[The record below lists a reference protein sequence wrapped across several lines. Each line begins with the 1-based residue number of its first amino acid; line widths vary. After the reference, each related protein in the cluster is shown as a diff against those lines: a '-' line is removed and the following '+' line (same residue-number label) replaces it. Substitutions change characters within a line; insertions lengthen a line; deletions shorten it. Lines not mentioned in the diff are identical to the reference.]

1 MLFHFRIRGLSGI
14 IESVVPCSHGQT
26 LNRTVV
32 DLHRH
37 QLRFFLA
44 ALEHKGEDQHDCHK
58 HEAEHIAVARTVHEA
73 LRGIGTATGRIAG
86 LAQAQQAGQVIPVGE
101 DLPKS
106 FLLCR
111 DKGGKVKVYLSQLST
126 ATLLK
131 RMELGSLT
139 I

>member
-1 MLFHFRIRGLSGI
+1 MYLHIGA
-14 IESVVPCSHGQT
+14 SVVIPEQDVLGIF
-26 LNRTVV
+26 
-32 DLHRH
+32 DL
-37 QLRFFLA
+37 
-44 ALEHKGEDQHDCHK
+44 DN
-58 HEAEHIAVARTVHEA
+58 T
-73 LRGIGTATGRIAG
+73 TSSRITRNF

-111 DKGGKVKVYLSQLST
+111 DKGKVKVYLSQLST